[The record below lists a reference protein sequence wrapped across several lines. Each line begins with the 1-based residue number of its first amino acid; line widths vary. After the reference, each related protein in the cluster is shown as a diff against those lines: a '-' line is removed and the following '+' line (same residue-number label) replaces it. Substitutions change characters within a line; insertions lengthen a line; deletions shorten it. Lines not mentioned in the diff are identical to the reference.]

1 MSIRVVNDDENPT
14 INRATIANN
23 GAANL
28 PSLGTLIPP
37 QLRQQFSKKLFDGD
51 AGRLEELLARL
62 EMAPNWRTAH
72 ILIGHY
78 FHRHQISPYHA
89 QASRFSDLIY
99 KRYFPND
106 AYV

>member
-1 MSIRVVNDDENPT
+1 MPIREINDDENPT
-14 INRATIANN
+14 INCATIANN

-37 QLRQQFSKKLFDGD
+37 RLREQFSKKLFDGD
-51 AGRLEELLARL
+51 TSRLEELLARL
-62 EMAPNWRTAH
+62 ETAPNWRVAH
-72 ILIGHY
+72 ILIGRY
-78 FHRHQISPYHA
+78 FHHHQISPYHA

-106 AYV
+106 VYV